1 MATAITADFNE
12 QTGNVDLSLAGF
24 TISLPPNAAIV
35 LAARFLRVLGKTSL
49 TLDNDAGTYT
59 VR

>member
-1 MATAITADFNE
+1 MPTVITALNE
-12 QTGNVDLSLAGF
+12 QTGNVDLILD
-24 TISLPPNAAIV
+24 TITVGLPPDAAIV
-35 LAARFLRVLGKTSL
+35 LAARFLHVLGKTSL

>member
-1 MATAITADFNE
+1 LNE
-12 QTGNVDLSLAGF
+12 QTGNVDVIMG
-24 TISLPPNAAIV
+24 TITVGLPPDAALV